1 MARRRTDRSSRWRLA
16 VACTAAAAVAAC
28 ATLPRVGAATTTLA
42 PHGSCDHARVVPVGA
57 ALDLSGSGAAL
68 GKEYLRGLEL
78 SVAQVND
85 SRGVLSSHACLELMY
100 KNTGGSDAVASR
112 AVLDLVNAE
121 GAAFIVAPLTA
132 GEIQAAGSDL
142 ARDGVPT
149 ASFSGLG
156 AIYDPHR
163 YPQLFPL
170 AAPVSVTAAAMS
182 SFARARRWTR
192 VGVIGTGDSDGVLG
206 SVSADAAVRHDGLA
220 LVASVSAVPSAA
232 AALARLRA
240 ASPDV
245 ILVTGDAPGV
255 AAVLAARTS
264 AGWDVPV
271 IADSV
276 AADPEVV
283 AAIGRSSLDGVY
295 AVEPRSVVASSSS
308 PFDPNL
314 VALRDQLRHV
324 LGRSP
329 LTGSILPY
337 AEVEDAISMFAS
349 VSNSVHTIAP
359 GPVRTYLENANFQ
372 GVLASYTFTPDSH
385 GGMGAGQVTVVPVS
399 SLADGLFGA
408 STAG

>member
-1 MARRRTDRSSRWRLA
+1 
-16 VACTAAAAVAAC
+16 
-28 ATLPRVGAATTTLA
+28 
-42 PHGSCDHARVVPVGA
+42 VGA
-57 ALDLSGSGAAL
+57 ALDLSGPGATL

-78 SVAQVND
+78 SVTQVND

-100 KNTGGSDAVASR
+100 KNTKGSDGVTSR
-112 AVLDLVNAE
+112 AILDLANAE

-170 AAPVSVTAAAMS
+170 AAPVSITAAAMT
-182 SFARARRWTR
+182 SFARARGWTR
-192 VGVIGTGDSDGVLG
+192 VAVVGTGDSDGGLG
-206 SVSADAAVRHDGLA
+206 SAAAVDAVRHAGLA
-220 LVASVSAVPSAA
+220 LTASASVGASAETT
-232 AALARLRA
+232 LARLRS

-245 ILVTGDAPGV
+245 ILLTGDASGV
-255 AAVLAARTS
+255 TGVLEARAKS
-264 AGWDVPV
+264 GWDVPV
-271 IADSV
+271 VAESV
-276 AADPEVV
+276 AADPGVV
-283 AAIGRSSLDGVY
+283 ATVGPSSLDGVF
-295 AVEPRSVVASSSS
+295 AVVPRSVAAGSTAL
-308 PFDPNL
+308 DPNV

-324 LGRSP
+324 LGGSP

-337 AEVEDAISMFAS
+337 AEAEDAISMFAS

-372 GVLASYTFTPDSH
+372 GVLASYSFTPDSH
-385 GGMGAGQVTVVPVS
+385 GGIGADEVTVAPVS

-408 STAG
+408 STTG

>member
-1 MARRRTDRSSRWRLA
+1 LARRPTDRSPRWRLA
-16 VACTAAAAVAAC
+16 IIGAAAAAVAAC
-28 ATLPRVGAATTTLA
+28 APLPRVGTATTTVA

-57 ALDLSGSGAAL
+57 ALDLSGPGATL

-78 SVAQVND
+78 SVTQVNN

-100 KNTGGSDAVASR
+100 KNTRGSDGVASR
-112 AVLDLVNAE
+112 AILDLANAE

-170 AAPVSVTAAAMS
+170 AAPISVTAAAMT
-182 SFARARRWTR
+182 SFARARGWTR
-192 VGVIGTGDSDGVLG
+192 VGVIGTGDSDGVLD
-206 SVSADAAVRHDGLA
+206 SAAAVDAVRHDGLA
-220 LVASVSAVPSAA
+220 LAASAVPSAA
-232 AALARLRA
+232 TTLARLRA
-240 ASPDV
+240 ASPDA
-245 ILVTGDAPGV
+245 ILLMGDAPGV
-255 AAVLAARTS
+255 IGVLEAR
-264 AGWDVPV
+264 ARLGWDVPV
-271 IADSV
+271 VAESV

-283 AAIGRSSLDGVY
+283 AAVGPSGLGGVF
-295 AVEPRSVVASSSS
+295 AVVPRSVAAGSS

-324 LGRSP
+324 LGGSS

-337 AEVEDAISMFAS
+337 AEAEDAVSMFAS
-349 VSNSVHTIAP
+349 TSNSVHTIAP
-359 GPVRTYLENANFQ
+359 GPVRTFLENASFQ
-372 GVLASYTFTPDSH
+372 GVLASYSFTPDSH
-385 GGMGAGQVTVVPVS
+385 GGMGADQVTVVPVS